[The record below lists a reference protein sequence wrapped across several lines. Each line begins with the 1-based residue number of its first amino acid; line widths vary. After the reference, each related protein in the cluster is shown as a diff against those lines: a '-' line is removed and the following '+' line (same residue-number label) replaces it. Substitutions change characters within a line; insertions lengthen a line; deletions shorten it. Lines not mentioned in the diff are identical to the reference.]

1 LTKVWAV
8 ILGVAVS
15 KMPRAPSLRS
25 LFLAW
30 VCFSLAF
37 NTVFQAYLTTY
48 LVDSGYKTHIQ
59 NMDELFA
66 SGIKLAYPPQYNII
80 FENGDET
87 EISKVQRNSVNC
99 PSFDVCMDWAKNHKN
114 ASILLPEAF
123 VADLYSVG
131 EFLGPNS
138 EPLLCKLEDG
148 VVYSSTIQMLMFPG
162 DPLAKRFAEMLQHIF
177 EAGLSKQY
185 YSNKMY
191 SIKLRLHKT
200 AIFQQLDGYYSF
212 NLYHMQPAFF
222 LLLMG
227 WCLSAFCFMFEVLY
241 NRLLSKRN

>member
-1 LTKVWAV
+1 
-8 ILGVAVS
+8 
-15 KMPRAPSLRS
+15 MPRAPSLRS

-48 LVDSGYKTHIQ
+48 LVESGYKTHIQ

-66 SGIKLAYPPQYNII
+66 SGIKLAYPPEYNYI

-87 EISKVQRNSVNC
+87 EVSKVQRNSVNC
-99 PSFDVCMDWAKNHKN
+99 PSFEVCVDWAKNHRN
-114 ASILLPEAF
+114 ASILLPDKFA
-123 VADLYSVG
+123 AALYSLG
-131 EFLGPNS
+131 ELFGPNS
-138 EPLLCKLEDG
+138 EPLVCKLEDG
-148 VVYSSTIQMLMFPG
+148 VVYSSIPQMLMIPG
-162 DPLAKRFAEMLQHIF
+162 DTLVKRFTEIFRNIF
-177 EAGLSKQY
+177 EAGLYKQY
-185 YSNKMY
+185 NSKYMY
-191 SIKLRLHKT
+191 NIKIHFQKT
-200 AIFQQLDGYYSF
+200 AIFQQLYGYYSF

-241 NRLLSKRN
+241 YRLSSKRN